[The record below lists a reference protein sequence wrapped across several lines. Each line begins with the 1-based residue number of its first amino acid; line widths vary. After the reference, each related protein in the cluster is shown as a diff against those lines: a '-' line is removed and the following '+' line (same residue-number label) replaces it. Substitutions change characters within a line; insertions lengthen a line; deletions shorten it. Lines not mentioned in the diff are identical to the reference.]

1 MEGAG
6 EGAARRRD
14 VEACELAGK
23 RRDDEAS
30 GSQIACEMLHQMLAS
45 TS

>member
-30 GSQIACEMLHQMLAS
+30 GSQIGLRDACIKCLRA
-45 TS
+45 